1 MRPIVG
7 TVSIP
12 ASKIVTGTQLL
23 LCSAEERKG
32 AAREGRADGFVLGVW
47 EQNTFLCTEKYRRA
61 EAPDQRYQHNQ
72 EPTLKVARAVGK
84 EQNGGD
90 SNAAT
95 LSPRGNERKC
105 WAIHRQKKALQHH
118 QMKNNNVPD
127 WQYQFWVQGAS
138 RYSGKLHAK
147 KHYYRKLAGERSYP
161 KQRTPTNKSRRY
173 RPEAIV
179 FGACTTPLAF
189 ETGDAKRE
197 KN

>member
-1 MRPIVG
+1 MALSAYLRPKLLPVRSYCCAPRKRGRVRRGKEGQTDLFSACGNKIHFCVRKNTG
-7 TVSIP
+7 ARKHQIKGINTIKSQP
-12 ASKIVTGTQLL
+12 SKLRAL
-23 LCSAEERKG
+23 F
-32 AAREGRADGFVLGVW
+32 GR
-47 EQNTFLCTEKYRRA
+47 
-61 EAPDQRYQHNQ
+61 
-72 EPTLKVARAVGK
+72 

-161 KQRTPTNKSRRY
+161 KQGTPTKKSRRY